1 MSFNTAIE
9 FSAEQ
14 FFCGIKVIKGH
25 SLLVIGF
32 NQEHL
37 FKMNSDSI
45 RTKVEEKKALG
56 IQNKLNIKI
65 EANAIVLLRLII
77 YRLNQL
83 FIGAILYLCYK
94 RECPQ
99 IVDILYLKCYHTFI

>member
-45 RTKVEEKKALG
+45 RTKVEGKK
-56 IQNKLNIKI
+56 
-65 EANAIVLLRLII
+65 R
-77 YRLNQL
+77 
-83 FIGAILYLCYK
+83 
-94 RECPQ
+94 
-99 IVDILYLKCYHTFI
+99 